1 MPALTPDVTPSA
13 FGSRGGGRVRMPC
26 MRKLLQ
32 PTPLPFGEMEKSHP
46 RDLTSSTPGMLAS
59 PLPPLPSPASGAQ
72 LLRLSEGR
80 TMWTGY

>member
-46 RDLTSSTPGMLAS
+46 RDLTSSTPGMLAERRMRRVWEH
-59 PLPPLPSPASGAQ
+59 LGGLTA
-72 LLRLSEGR
+72 
-80 TMWTGY
+80 